1 MLGHSNTYASWV
13 FSLLLAPPN
22 SKNSTQLRRPTNT
35 HAADPQLLPS
45 GDSLADLAACDVAVG
60 YLLTILRHRYSTFH
74 RLDVPDGI
82 GAPRRRSATRTKAAG
97 TGGSR

>member
-1 MLGHSNTYASWV
+1 M
-13 FSLLLAPPN
+13 
-22 SKNSTQLRRPTNT
+22 
-35 HAADPQLLPS
+35 AADPQLLPS